1 MSKFYSLFKS
11 KIKKYEIKAYFKSHN
26 NTEANNSHLNSLPQ
40 SWVSHNPTA
49 YKKCLITMFNLSIQ

>member
-40 SWVSHNPTA
+40 S
-49 YKKCLITMFNLSIQ
+49 